1 MVKLKD
7 IADVVQQFAEAG
19 KAALGLDIE
28 IIDENRKFLA
38 GTGRIK
44 NIIGNE
50 VKHDG
55 TISRIIF
62 EKNEDYLIVN
72 NPGHD
77 DICVGCDRFGTCQYR
92 KAIYATIKY
101 DGRTIGVI
109 GIGALSEEQEKTILG
124 HEKEMLDFLDKIGKL
139 ISTKVQ
145 EREILKQ
152 IDTYT
157 KMMDTVF
164 ENVNR
169 GAMIVN
175 KDFEIIKANKYMLKR
190 LCLDMENIQH
200 SKLRDLFPQIV
211 LDANVGDLN
220 KMQYEDLYYENGNVK
235 VDLLYASTP
244 VFAQNELEFVLYFF
258 EDYKMAKR
266 FAISLTEKNDII
278 TFKDIIGRDR
288 IITEF
293 IDKVKNVSRTD
304 STVMLIGETGTGKEL
319 FARSIHNESRRRIKP
334 FVAINCGAMPESLIE
349 SELFGYEKGA
359 FTGADKT
366 GKHGKFYFADKGTL
380 FLDEVENMPIYLQ
393 QKLLRVIER
402 KEIDRI
408 GSTSPISIDVRIIA
422 ATNVDLREMVESGA
436 FREDL
441 YHRLNVIP
449 LNIPPLRARGDDVLF
464 ISEFFIKKFS
474 QKFNK
479 RIIGLDEEVREMFRR
494 YQWKGNVR
502 ELQNT
507 IEYAMNMVKDE
518 YIKCGDLPVQ
528 FKEKDIEKE
537 LMTLDDMEKA
547 HIIKALNMYGWSE
560 EGRIKAADHL
570 GTSRST
576 IYRKMKKYD
585 LKEDMSK

>member
-7 IADVVQQFAEAG
+7 IEDVVQQFAEAG
-19 KAALGLDIE
+19 KAALGMDIE
-28 IIDENRKFLA
+28 IIDENRRFLA
-38 GTGRIK
+38 GTGRILGK
-44 NIIGNE
+44 E
-50 VKHDG
+50 VKKDG
-55 TISRIIF
+55 TISRFIF
-62 EKNEDYLIVN
+62 EKDEDFILVS

-77 DICVGCDRFGTCQYR
+77 DKCIGCDRYGTCQYL
-92 KAIYATIKY
+92 KALYTTIKY
-101 DGRTIGVI
+101 NGKTIGVI
-109 GIGALSEEQEKTILG
+109 GISALSKDQENIILG
-124 HEKEMLDFLDKIGKL
+124 REKEMLDFLDKIGKL

-164 ENVNR
+164 ENINR
-169 GAMIVN
+169 GAIIVN
-175 KDFEIIKANKYMLKR
+175 KDFRVIKANKYIVTR
-190 LCLDMENIQH
+190 LGLEIDELQDRKLDDVFQGIIMDASVGNLD
-200 SKLRDLFPQIV
+200 KLR
-211 LDANVGDLN
+211 
-220 KMQYEDLYYENGNVK
+220 YEDLYYQKGDIK
-235 VDLLYASTP
+235 IDLLYASTP
-244 VFAQNELEFVLYFF
+244 VFVNDEIEVVLYFF
-258 EDYKMAKR
+258 EDYKVAKK

-278 TFKDIIGRDR
+278 TFKDIIGKDK

-293 IDKVKNVSRTD
+293 IDKTKTVSRTD

-319 FARSIHNESRRRIKP
+319 FARSIHSESRRRTKP
-334 FVAINCGAMPESLIE
+334 FVAINCGAMPEALIE

-366 GKHGKFYFADKGTL
+366 GKHGKFYFADKGSL

-422 ATNVDLREMVESGA
+422 ATNIDLREMVERGE

-449 LNIPPLRARGDDVLF
+449 LKIPPLRDRGEDVLF
-464 ISEFFIKKFS
+464 ISNYFIDKFSKKFG
-474 QKFNK
+474 KN
-479 RIIGLDEEVREMFRR
+479 IIGMDDEVKKIFMN
-494 YQWKGNVR
+494 YNWKGNVR

-507 IEYAMNMVKDE
+507 IEYAMNMVKGNFIDSSN
-518 YIKCGDLPVQ
+518 LPIQ
-528 FKEKDIEKE
+528 FREKNGSTK
-537 LMTLDDMEKA
+537 LLTLDEVEKS
-547 HIIKALNMYGWSE
+547 HIIKALDSYGWSE
-560 EGRIKAADHL
+560 EGRIMAAKHL

-576 IYRKMKKYD
+576 IYRKIKKYNLLD
-585 LKEDMSK
+585 

>member
-7 IADVVQQFAEAG
+7 IKDVVQQFAEAG

-28 IIDENRKFLA
+28 IIDEDRRFLA

-44 NIIGNE
+44 DILGKEI
-50 VKHDG
+50 KRDG

-62 EKNEDYLIVN
+62 ERNEDYLIVN
-72 NPGHD
+72 DPGHD
-77 DICVGCDRFGTCQYR
+77 EMCIGCDRYGICQYR

-101 DGRTIGVI
+101 NGITIGVI
-109 GIGALSEEQEKTILG
+109 GIGALSEAQENLILG
-124 HEKEMLDFLDKIGKL
+124 HEREMLDFLDKIGKL
-139 ISTKVQ
+139 IGTKVQ

-164 ENVNR
+164 ENINR
-169 GAMIVN
+169 GAVIVN
-175 KDFEIIKANKYMLKR
+175 KEFNIIKANQYILDRLCFDIESIQYKR
-190 LCLDMENIQH
+190 LD
-200 SKLRDLFPQIV
+200 DVFPGIIM
-211 LDANVGDLN
+211 DSNVGNLN
-220 KMQYEDLYYENGNVK
+220 KMQYEDLYYKNGNVK
-235 VDLLYASTP
+235 IDLLYASTP
-244 VFAQNELEFVLYFF
+244 VFAQDELEFVLYFF
-258 EDYKMAKR
+258 EDYKVAKR

-278 TFKDIIGRDR
+278 TFKDIIGRDKV
-288 IITEF
+288 ITDF
-293 IDKVKNVSRTD
+293 IDKVKTVSMTN

-319 FARSIHNESRRRIKP
+319 FARSIHNESRRRTKP
-334 FVAINCGAMPESLIE
+334 FVAINCGAMPETLIE

-422 ATNVDLREMVESGA
+422 ATNVDLRELVERGE

-449 LNIPPLRARGDDVLF
+449 LKIPPLRDRGEDVLF
-464 ISEFFIKKFS
+464 ISEYFIDKFS
-474 QKFNK
+474 EKFNK
-479 RIIGLDEEVREMFRR
+479 KVLGLSDEVRDLFRKYR
-494 YQWKGNVR
+494 WKGNVR

-507 IEYAMNMVKDE
+507 IEYAMNMVTED
-518 YIKCGDLPVQ
+518 YIDCSNLPAQ
-528 FKEKDIEKE
+528 FRENEDDNIKLKTLEEVEKE
-537 LMTLDDMEKA
+537 
-547 HIIKALNMYGWSE
+547 HIVKALDKYGWSE
-560 EGRIKAADHL
+560 EGRIMAAKYL

-576 IYRKMKKYD
+576 IYRKIKKYNLLD
-585 LKEDMSK
+585 